1 MITPLKPE
9 QFHAANKAVID
20 TLLSV
25 ANTAFAAAENM
36 AALNLTATRSQLED
50 GERQAKA
57 AMNARTPQELVALQS
72 AQVQPNMTKAV
83 AYGREVYQINAVT
96 AQKLFQLVQSQFAQ
110 INTDAQDLAK
120 RFATASPFAS
130 EVALAAVQ
138 QAVTA
143 SNSTFNNLKKVAM
156 ETASLADAGMKNS
169 TAAALQATKELAKAA
184 PRVAHIPADKPVAVK
199 ATTKAKS
206 AAKKATSTTKKTAPS
221 KAKASKAPLITPM
234 AAKAKK
240 K

>member
-25 ANTAFAAAENM
+25 ANTAFAAAENL

-50 GERQAKA
+50 GGRQAQA
-57 AMNARTPQELVALQS
+57 AMSARSPQELVALQS

-83 AYGREVYQINAVT
+83 AYSREVYQINAAT
-96 AQKLFQLVQSQFAQ
+96 AQKLFQLVQSQFSQ
-110 INTDAQDLAK
+110 INTDAQDLAQ
-120 RFATASPFAS
+120 RFASASPFAS
-130 EVALAAVQ
+130 EVALAAIQ

-143 SNSTFNNLKKVAM
+143 SNSTFTNLKKVAM
-156 ETASLADAGMKNS
+156 ETATLTDAGIKN
-169 TAAALQATKELAKAA
+169 TTQAALEATKELVKAAPKAPAKVAKAA
-184 PRVAHIPADKPVAVK
+184 APAKAAVK
-199 ATTKAKS
+199 KAAAPKKP
-206 AAKKATSTTKKTAPS
+206 AAKKPA
-221 KAKASKAPLITPM
+221 KAPLITPM
-234 AAKAKK
+234 ASKTKK

>member
-25 ANTAFAAAENM
+25 ANTAFAAAENL

-50 GERQAKA
+50 GGRQAKA
-57 AMNARTPQELVALQS
+57 AMSARSPQELVALQS

-83 AYGREVYQINAVT
+83 AYSREVYQINAAT
-96 AQKLFQLVQSQFAQ
+96 AQKLFQLVQSQFSQ
-110 INTDAQDLAK
+110 INTDAQDLAQ

-130 EVALAAVQ
+130 EVALAAIK

-143 SNSTFNNLKKVAM
+143 SNSTFDNLKKVAT
-156 ETASLADAGMKNS
+156 ETATLANAGVKN
-169 TAAALQATKELAKAA
+169 TTQAALDATKELVKAAPKASASAKAA
-184 PRVAHIPADKPVAVK
+184 APAKAAVK
-199 ATTKAKS
+199 KAAAPKKPS
-206 AAKKATSTTKKTAPS
+206 AKKPA
-221 KAKASKAPLITPM
+221 KAPLITPM
-234 AAKAKK
+234 ASKTKK